1 MKKRL
6 LAGLL
11 SLCLMLS
18 MVPATALAL
27 DDGTETEPVAT
38 DTTSNSATSQ
48 DDTQDSSMENDST
61 ETGTGDENTE
71 EAETTTG
78 DENTAE
84 TETTTDSENT
94 AEAETTTD
102 SETAAEETMV
112 AEVGDAQ
119 YATLEA
125 AIEAAQTDDVVKL
138 LDDTTLKTI
147 ITIKNKSIT
156 LDMNG
161 KTITYGATS
170 EDAGAFIFSE
180 NSNVVICGNG
190 TVTFDDS
197 YLADEAASTG
207 RMFETENNAVLTIEN
222 GTFFGGMNC
231 ILADGDS
238 QVYIHGGS
246 FSAYMGYDGKMWLLN
261 RQDETNSRFFCYGWY
276 V

>member
-27 DDGTETEPVAT
+27 DADTETEPVAT
-38 DTTSNSATSQ
+38 DTTSNSGTSQ

-61 ETGTGDENTE
+61 EMS
-71 EAETTTG
+71 TG

-84 TETTTDSENT
+84 TETTTDSE
-94 AEAETTTD
+94 
-102 SETAAEETMV
+102 TAAEETMV
-112 AEVGDAQ
+112 SEVGDAQ

-207 RMFETENNAVLTIEN
+207 RMFETENNAILTIEN
-222 GTFFGGMNC
+222 GTF
-231 ILADGDS
+231 LA
-238 QVYIHGGS
+238 V
-246 FSAYMGYDGKMWLLN
+246 
-261 RQDETNSRFFCYGWY
+261 
-276 V
+276 

>member
-1 MKKRL
+1 M

-27 DDGTETEPVAT
+27 DDGTETAPVAT

-71 EAETTTG
+71 ETETTTG

-84 TETTTDSENT
+84 T
-94 AEAETTTD
+94 ETTTD

-222 GTFFGGMNC
+222 GTF
-231 ILADGDS
+231 LA
-238 QVYIHGGS
+238 V
-246 FSAYMGYDGKMWLLN
+246 
-261 RQDETNSRFFCYGWY
+261 
-276 V
+276 